1 MSTKNNPRNIY
12 NNPIIKHRMV
22 VIKNQNNPTNIKKQ
36 INPSQQI
43 NKQQQTTNQQSNNIE
58 NLIIGTVSTHNTSI
72 DPNLYNKFKNRRE
85 IDNKQFKD
93 KSKYLQNI
101 PYKAISDKKE
111 FDKKINSSEDLI
123 ISHVTNTRQNRVTIE
138 KNIAKTIN
146 DRKQFDLEQQ
156 CKFTSNK
163 QVYYKKQFDDEING
177 RFNNVNISQNDS
189 SDLKKDSYK
198 YHEKCQ
204 QELEKNRQNVDLI
217 IDQLIDNPMF

>member
-22 VIKNQNNPTNIKKQ
+22 VIKNQNQPTNIKKQ
-36 INPSQQI
+36 INQ
-43 NKQQQTTNQQSNNIE
+43 KETNNIE
-58 NLIIGTVSTHNTSI
+58 NLIIGTVSTNNSTV
-72 DPNLYNKFKNRRE
+72 DPNIYKKFKNRRE
-85 IDNKQFKD
+85 IDSQQFKD

-111 FDKKINSSEDLI
+111 FEKEIKTKDDLI
-123 ISHVTNTRQNRVTIE
+123 ISRISNTKQNQLSIE
-138 KNIAKTIN
+138 RNISNAITE
-146 DRKQFDLEQQ
+146 RKRFDLEQQ
-156 CKFTSNK
+156 NKYTANK
-163 QVYYKKQFDDEING
+163 QNYYKKQFNDEING

-204 QELEKNRQNVDLI
+204 QELEKNRQNIDLI
-217 IDQLIDNPMF
+217 IDQLIDQPLF